1 MKKITLLATL
11 MIVALLGFITSASA
25 IGTEK
30 EYTPVPTS
38 EDTVTAFI
46 SSIHNDNGHLTIKAD
61 PIEWY
66 EGAAAD
72 QKFKERE
79 KEAFEELGGAP
90 DNYYIVNDD
99 QTLHTYEVAPDA
111 QVLMQIYDHDG
122 TYEGIQINWNEPVSL
137 DKYVAIMNNNK
148 LMDMKNFPYHL
159 VIQDGKVVKIIQ
171 QYIP

>member
-1 MKKITLLATL
+1 MKKFTLLATL
-11 MIVALLGFITSASA
+11 MIVAMLGIITSASA
-25 IGTEK
+25 TDN
-30 EYTPVPTS
+30 EYTTVPKS

-46 SSIHNDNGHLTIKAD
+46 SSIRNDNGQLIIQAE

-90 DNYYIVNDD
+90 DGYYIVNDNP
-99 QTLHTYEVAPDA
+99 TLHTYEVAPDA

-122 TYEGIQINWNEPVSL
+122 TYDGAQINWNEPVSL
-137 DKYVAIMNNNK
+137 DKYVAIMNNNN
-148 LMDMKNFPYHL
+148 LMDMKSFPYHL
-159 VIQDGKVVKIIQ
+159 EIQDGKVVKIIQ
-171 QYIP
+171 QFIP